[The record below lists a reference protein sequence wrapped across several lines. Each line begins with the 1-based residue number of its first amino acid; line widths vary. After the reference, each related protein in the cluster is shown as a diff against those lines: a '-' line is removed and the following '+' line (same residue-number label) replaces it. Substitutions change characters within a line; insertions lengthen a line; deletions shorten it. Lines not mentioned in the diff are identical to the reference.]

1 MIPHQPERLLRI
13 DEVMRRTSL
22 SRTHLY
28 ALIKRGEFPAQRK
41 MGYKCSRWVE
51 SEIDAWVGKLAA

>member
-1 MIPHQPERLLRI
+1 MTAHQPERLLKI

-28 ALIKRGEFPAQRK
+28 TLIKRGDFPAQRK

-51 SEIDAWVGKLAA
+51 SEIEAWVSNLAA

>member
-1 MIPHQPERLLRI
+1 MTAHQPERLLKI

-28 ALIKRGEFPAQRK
+28 ALIKRGDFPAQRK

-51 SEIDAWVGKLAA
+51 SEIDAWVTKLAA